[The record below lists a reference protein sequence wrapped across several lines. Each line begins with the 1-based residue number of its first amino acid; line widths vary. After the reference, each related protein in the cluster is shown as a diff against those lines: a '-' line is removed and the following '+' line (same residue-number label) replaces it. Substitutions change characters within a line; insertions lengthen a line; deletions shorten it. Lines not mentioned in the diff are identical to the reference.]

1 MNYQHKYYKY
11 KQKYIDL
18 QNILFIKKGGG
29 KKKEMKPYLTF
40 YDKILQKLDKD
51 ILVKQI
57 LKICAKNKLNPSK
70 LSIMDMG
77 AGHGNI
83 SLGLTYYFKKVIAIE
98 PSVSMLEQAKI
109 YKNRLKKLQPD
120 DFNEDKVT
128 FIQNNFYNALDIK
141 PVNIIILSNSIHFAE
156 LNTVKNVLD
165 NLLNYL
171 LKDGLIIIKEPW
183 LNTNLGN
190 PELNLDNDFRKEKIE
205 KVKNIREEIDT
216 FIEKSS
222 KVKLIKSKNYNN
234 DAYYII
240 ILKKL

>member
-1 MNYQHKYYKY
+1 MDYQEKYYKY
-11 KQKYIDL
+11 KEKYINL
-18 QNILFIKKGGG
+18 QNILLNKDGGG
-29 KKKEMKPYLTF
+29 KKEMKPYLTF
-40 YDKILQKLDKD
+40 SDKILQKLDKD
-51 ILVKQI
+51 ILVKKI
-57 LKICAKNKLNPSK
+57 LRICAKNKLNPSK

-77 AGHGNI
+77 AGHGNT

-120 DFNEDKVT
+120 EFNEDKIT

-156 LNTVKNVLD
+156 LNTVENVLD

-171 LKDGLIIIKEPW
+171 LKDGLIIIREPW
-183 LNTNLGN
+183 INAIFGN
-190 PELNLDNDFRKEKIE
+190 PEFNKDNDIRKEKIE

-216 FIEKSS
+216 FIEKSN
-222 KVKLIKSKNYNN
+222 KVKLVKSKNY
-234 DAYYII
+234 DDKYYII
-240 ILKKL
+240 VIKKI